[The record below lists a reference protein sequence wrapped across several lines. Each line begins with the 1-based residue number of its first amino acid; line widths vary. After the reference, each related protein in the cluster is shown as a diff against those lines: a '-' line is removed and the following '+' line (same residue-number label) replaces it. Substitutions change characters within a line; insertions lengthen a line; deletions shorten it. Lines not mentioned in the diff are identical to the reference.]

1 MKHLREVDEIRYN
14 GKVCYHNLFWIYPQQ
29 QKMFSFLE
37 VVVEETRSSVLK
49 FHKTVDAWDTDMTGS
64 NKVLSKL
71 NG

>member
-1 MKHLREVDEIRYN
+1 
-14 GKVCYHNLFWIYPQQ
+14 
-29 QKMFSFLE
+29 MFSFLE